1 MLDPAVQIAFNSKK
15 GSVPA
20 RTDLDVSS
28 MDACAQKGVALLKD
42 RRKNSC
48 PPTSYLISPDE
59 VGALN
64 DVITQYLNTPAETPD
79 DFVAKF
85 AAAVKASQ

>member
-1 MLDPAVQIAFNSKK
+1 
-15 GSVPA
+15 
-20 RTDLDVSS
+20 

-42 RRKNSC
+42 PRKQLPSI
-48 PPTSYLISPDE
+48 TYLISPDE
-59 VGALN
+59 TGALN
-64 DVITQYLNTPAETPD
+64 DVITQYLNTPSETPD

>member
-1 MLDPAVQIAFNSKK
+1 
-15 GSVPA
+15 
-20 RTDLDVSS
+20 

-42 RRKNSC
+42 PKKQL
-48 PPTSYLISPDE
+48 PAASYLISPDE
-59 VGALN
+59 NGALN